1 MRLMNTPALEVT
13 NLHKR
18 FGGVQALQGA
28 GFTCLHGEVHA
39 LVGGNGSGKSTLTK
53 CVTGVVRPDAGTVRL
68 RGENV
73 TIQSPKDAVQRGVG
87 AVYQELS
94 LVPDFTALENIVL
107 GAEAARAGLL
117 RLRTMRREVEALL
130 ERHWP
135 EGTDLL
141 DQPVRRLAPALLQMV
156 EIMKA
161 IYRNPDILIFDEA
174 TASLRQR
181 EVEVLFQLLAALKA
195 EGKALI
201 FVSHRMSELFAACDR
216 ATVLRNGETVGTAD
230 LATTSERELVN
241 MMVGRPLQDL
251 YTRRPRE
258 HEPGEVR
265 LRLEG
270 LRGPDV
276 DGVSLALRR
285 GEVLGL
291 GGLQGQGQSEV
302 LLSLFGATPHRG
314 HTEIDGREVSL
325 SSPAAAIRN
334 GVVLVPGDRK
344 RQGLL
349 LQRPVGE
356 NLTLPSLLR
365 RRGLRPFHPPR
376 EREDAVRMVKEL
388 SIKVGALTDPVSS
401 LSGGNQQKVV
411 AGKWLLTQPKVLL
424 LDDPTKGVDVHAKK
438 EIYEVMQGLTL
449 EGACILLNSSDDQEL
464 LALCDRILVMVE
476 GKIVA
481 TLEGDARTE
490 KALLEASLQVESAEG
505 VAA

>member
-1 MRLMNTPALEVT
+1 MNTPALEVT

-28 GFTCLHGEVHA
+28 SFTCLPGEVHA

-68 RGENV
+68 RGEEV
-73 TIQSPKDAVQRGVG
+73 TIQGPKDAVRRGIG

-107 GAEAARAGLL
+107 GAEPARAGML

-130 ERHWP
+130 ERHWS

-141 DQPVRRLAPALLQMV
+141 DQPVRLLAPALRQMLEV
-156 EIMKA
+156 MKA
-161 IYRNPDILIFDEA
+161 VYRNPDILIFDEA

-181 EVEVLFQLLAALKA
+181 EVETLFNLLAALKA

-201 FVSHRMSELFAACDR
+201 FVSHRMDELYAACDR
-216 ATVLRNGETVGTAD
+216 ATVLRNGETVGTAE
-230 LATTSERELVN
+230 LAVTKERELVT
-241 MMVGRPLQDL
+241 MMVGQQLRDL
-251 YTRRPRE
+251 YTRRPQE
-258 HEPGEVR
+258 HELGAVR
-265 LRLEG
+265 LRLHN
-270 LRGPDV
+270 LRSPV
-276 DGVSLALRR
+276 LEGVSLELRS
-285 GEVLGL
+285 GEVVGL
-291 GGLQGQGQSEV
+291 GGLQGQGQSEL
-302 LLSLFGATPHRG
+302 LLSLFGAAPYRG
-314 HTEIDGREVSL
+314 YVEIDGQEVSL
-325 SSPAAAIRN
+325 ASPSAAIRN

-349 LQRPVGE
+349 LQRPVLE
-356 NLTLPSLLR
+356 NISLPALLQ

-376 EREDAVRMVKEL
+376 ERGDAARMVEAL
-388 SIKVGALTDPVSS
+388 SIKVGALSDPVSS
-401 LSGGNQQKVV
+401 LSGGNQQKIV

-438 EIYEVMQGLTL
+438 ELYDVMQGLTG
-449 EGACILLNSSDDQEL
+449 EGVCILLNSSDDQEL

-481 TLEGDARTE
+481 TLEGEERTE
-490 KALLEASLQVESAEG
+490 QALLEASLQVETTEEVLA
-505 VAA
+505 